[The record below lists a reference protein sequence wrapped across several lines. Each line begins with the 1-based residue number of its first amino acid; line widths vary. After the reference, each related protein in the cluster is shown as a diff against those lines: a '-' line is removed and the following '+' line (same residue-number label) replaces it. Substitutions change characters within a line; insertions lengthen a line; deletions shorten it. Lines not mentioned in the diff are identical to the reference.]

1 VVDYFLSSPTP
12 ILAHPPPICIAV
24 FTYLPLFYVYP
35 HSPA

>member
-12 ILAHPPPICIAV
+12 ILAPICIVV
-24 FTYLPLFYVYP
+24 FTYLPLSYVYP